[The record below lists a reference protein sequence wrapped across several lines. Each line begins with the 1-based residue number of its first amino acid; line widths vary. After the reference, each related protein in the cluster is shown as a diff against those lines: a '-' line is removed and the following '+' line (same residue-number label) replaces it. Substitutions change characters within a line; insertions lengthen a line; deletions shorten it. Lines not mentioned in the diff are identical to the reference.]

1 MFVLVLRPD
10 LTQPRQASDL
20 LAKGG
25 LELLILRPLLPELR
39 DHKHAGLTSSGP
51 CTLFIK
57 DAYRPGEVAQWKSTY
72 RSPRGLRWLTTA
84 YHSSSRGICCLWPS
98 QVPALTCVVSHK
110 IIEQYKQRAFLASFL
125 VVFTAST
132 DYTLWEQR

>member
-51 CTLFIK
+51 LYIVYKRCVQARRGGAVEEHLPLSQRTQ
-57 DAYRPGEVAQWKSTY
+57 VA
-72 RSPRGLRWLTTA
+72 
-84 YHSSSRGICCLWPS
+84 HNCLSLQLQGDLLP
-98 QVPALTCVVSHK
+98 L
-110 IIEQYKQRAFLASFL
+110 AF
-125 VVFTAST
+125 AST
-132 DYTLWEQR
+132 CAHVRSLTQDH